1 MLTYA
6 IDRDGTLPM
15 YRKLYE
21 LIKTD
26 ILRGNLAAGQKL
38 PSRRALAGNLGLGVS
53 TVENAYSLLE
63 DEGYICSQPQRGFF
77 VADITAAVSHTA
89 GARTSVPPKHPSSA
103 AQNLY
108 ADFSA
113 NRTSAD
119 DFPFSVWAKIV
130 RTVLSENRDELMTP
144 SPAAGT
150 LELRTAIAEHLCAFR
165 GMNVDPSCIVV
176 GAGTE
181 YLYGLLIQLL
191 GFEKKYAL
199 ENPGYSKIQKIYS
212 SYGVCCKTLD
222 MDESG
227 IKIDALKETGTEV
240 VHVSP
245 SHHFPLGLVMP
256 VSRRYEL
263 LSWSSQQNGRYIVE
277 DDYDGE
283 FRFTGKPLP
292 TLKSIDALGNVIYMN
307 TFTKTLAST
316 IRISYMVLPPQL
328 MEEFNRRLGFYSCTV
343 PTFEQYALA
352 RFMKGGFFE
361 KHINRMRK
369 AYRTKRDLLIE
380 GLEKNSLHGGIK
392 ILEENAGLH
401 FLVRFDLICTDQE
414 FRQKL
419 LEHGIKME
427 PLSSYYENPPAA
439 AEHYFVIS
447 YSSVP
452 CERIAGCAELIAKTF
467 TQCRRT

>member
-1 MLTYA
+1 
-6 IDRDGTLPM
+6 
-15 YRKLYE
+15 
-21 LIKTD
+21 
-26 ILRGNLAAGQKL
+26 
-38 PSRRALAGNLGLGVS
+38 
-53 TVENAYSLLE
+53 
-63 DEGYICSQPQRGFF
+63 
-77 VADITAAVSHTA
+77 
-89 GARTSVPPKHPSSA
+89 
-103 AQNLY
+103 
-108 ADFSA
+108 
-113 NRTSAD
+113 
-119 DFPFSVWAKIV
+119 
-130 RTVLSENRDELMTP
+130 
-144 SPAAGT
+144 
-150 LELRTAIAEHLCAFR
+150 
-165 GMNVDPSCIVV
+165 
-176 GAGTE
+176 
-181 YLYGLLIQLL
+181 
-191 GFEKKYAL
+191 
-199 ENPGYSKIQKIYS
+199 
-212 SYGVCCKTLD
+212 